1 MAYDGTAYNQAM
13 GGIGIGMRDNGYI
26 NYTNPAAITARD
38 TLAFMLDF
46 GLNQQNLYT
55 NDNVTK
61 AAYNVFNM
69 QNVALTV
76 HRDGPGHSFSDRG
89 RKVSEIRNGQ
99 YIPVVFRRSGDA
111 V

>member
-69 QNVALTV
+69 QNVALTFPIYKKC
-76 HRDGPGHSFSDRG
+76 G
-89 RKVSEIRNGQ
+89 I
-99 YIPVVFRRSGDA
+99 
-111 V
+111 